1 VLQRGDAG
9 RQAVANCLTLNRET
23 KMISRQIAR
32 RTLLTRTGFGLGAT
46 IGAGLG
52 SSVALAEAKARPGG
66 DVWSQGYWADK
77 GGVKLAMYRKW
88 PGNLGGGPDKPLPVL
103 FLVHGSS
110 LSAQSSFDLSVPGSE
125 YSMMNV
131 FARSG
136 FDVWTMDHENYGRSS
151 QTSSN
156 SDIASGVEDIAA
168 ALELQRETGRTKVHM
183 FGESSG
189 AIRAGAFAQK
199 APERVDRLILTAFTY
214 KGEGAAEIDRR
225 RARIDEL
232 RVNPKRKRDAAM
244 IRSIF
249 TRDGHPNLYDAAMAD
264 ALVAAEMPYGDTVPS
279 GTYVDMAVNLLGFS
293 KNRQLLWYAAKNFL
307 EALTPVAS

>member
-1 VLQRGDAG
+1 
-9 RQAVANCLTLNRET
+9 
-23 KMISRQIAR
+23 MISRQIAR

-52 SSVALAEAKARPGG
+52 SSVALAEAKARPSG

-136 FDVWTMDHENYGRSS
+136 FDVWTMDHENYGKSGR
-151 QTSSN
+151 TSGN
-156 SDIASGVEDIAA
+156 SDIASGV
-168 ALELQRETGRTKVHM
+168 
-183 FGESSG
+183 
-189 AIRAGAFAQK
+189 
-199 APERVDRLILTAFTY
+199 
-214 KGEGAAEIDRR
+214 
-225 RARIDEL
+225 
-232 RVNPKRKRDAAM
+232 
-244 IRSIF
+244 
-249 TRDGHPNLYDAAMAD
+249 AD
-264 ALVAAEMPYGDTVPS
+264 LVAACRAKGVQFRLGADAGTASGLLAGFDTIVIATGADYRFGLRPFVNWLLDTGIARAPGIARLLSSPSVRNWFYYKARRGTAPRMRDLARPGQRVIVIGDAAYAGKSKEAIT
-279 GTYVDMAVNLLGFS
+279 TAFDAALLG
-293 KNRQLLWYAAKNFL
+293 AGAKDNVEGKL
-307 EALTPVAS
+307 

>member
-1 VLQRGDAG
+1 
-9 RQAVANCLTLNRET
+9 
-23 KMISRQIAR
+23 MISRQIAR

-52 SSVALAEAKARPGG
+52 SSVALAEAKARPSG

-88 PGNLGGGPDKPLPVL
+88 PANLGGGPDKPLPVL

-151 QTSSN
+151 QH
-156 SDIASGVEDIAA
+156 
-168 ALELQRETGRTKVHM
+168 R
-183 FGESSG
+183 
-189 AIRAGAFAQK
+189 AIRTLPAGSKISPQRSRSFNAKPA
-199 APERVDRLILTAFTY
+199 APKFTCSASLPAPSAPALLH
-214 KGEGAAEIDRR
+214 KRR
-225 RARIDEL
+225 RSESID
-232 RVNPKRKRDAAM
+232 
-244 IRSIF
+244 
-249 TRDGHPNLYDAAMAD
+249 
-264 ALVAAEMPYGDTVPS
+264 
-279 GTYVDMAVNLLGFS
+279 
-293 KNRQLLWYAAKNFL
+293 
-307 EALTPVAS
+307 